1 MKIKSIV
8 IVGGGSSG
16 WCSAAALAKFCPNL
30 SITVIESDTVPTVG
44 VGESTIQYFNTFA
57 QLIGLKDEEWMA
69 ACNATY
75 KTAIKFTNFNKGD
88 HYYGPFKPIPEHDN
102 NFKTVLQDWSIITSI
117 DPSITPDYFAK
128 YIWPGTYLLDTNKIT
143 TDDPYLDFKLTDN
156 TSYNLDAS
164 KFGVYLREQYCK
176 PRGVVHITDTIQHI
190 EKNEDGFI
198 TQLVGDSGQVYAGDF
213 FIDCTGF
220 SSLLL
225 EKSMGSEYMPYEE
238 LFNDKAVVF
247 NNIPYVDKH
256 AEMETYTNTIA
267 KDYGWVWNIPLW
279 NRISNGYVYSSKFTT
294 DEQAL
299 AYLTEHVTQVRGKD
313 RADLQKPFYVDIKN
327 GRHEKAWVKNVV
339 GIGLSFGF
347 IEPLGSTGLLLTQK
361 GILKLATMLNSKNF
375 DFNSFD
381 IENFNYYYCDLI
393 DSLKD
398 FYLVHFIT
406 TTRDDTPYWKHIK
419 YNVVPS
425 SSGFNKVRS
434 KLAYTVND
442 NSMYNPIEL
451 FHWQFYGMGYT
462 SYNIHMLKNQ
472 IENGNMVDYGNE
484 LIVNFRKSEKEY
496 IEHIESLPTLFE
508 YLQKHIY

>member
-1 MKIKSIV
+1 MQIKSVIV
-8 IVGGGSSG
+8 VGGGSSG

-30 SITVIESDTVPTVG
+30 SITVIESDTIPTAG

-57 QLIGLKDEEWMA
+57 QLLGLDDKEWMPF
-69 ACNATY
+69 CNATY
-75 KTAIKFTNFNKGD
+75 KTAIKFTNFNKD
-88 HYYGPFKPIPEHDN
+88 SHYYAPFKAVPNDKNFN
-102 NFKTVLQDWSIITSI
+102 NVLQDWSIIKSI

-128 YIWPGTYLLDTNKIT
+128 FIWPGTYLLDKNKLT
-143 TDDPYLDFKLTDN
+143 GNDPYLNFNLADN

-164 KFGVYLREQYCK
+164 KFGLYLREHYCK
-176 PRGVVHITDTIQHI
+176 PKGVVHVTDTIQKI
-190 EKNEDGFI
+190 TKNEDGNI
-198 TQLVGDSGQVYAGDF
+198 AELIGSTGHGYQADL

-225 EKSMGSEYMPYEE
+225 EKTMGAEYKKYEE

-247 NNIPYVDKH
+247 NSILYSNKNT
-256 AEMETYTNTIA
+256 EMETYTNTIA

-279 NRISNGYVYSSKFTT
+279 DRISNGYVYSTKFTT

-299 AYLTEHVTQVRGKD
+299 AHLTTHVTEVRGKD

-361 GILKLATMLNSKNF
+361 GIIKLVTLLNSRNF

-381 IENFNYYYCDLI
+381 MENFNYYYCDLI

-398 FYLVHFIT
+398 FYLAHFVT
-406 TTRDDTPYWKHIK
+406 TTRDDTDYWKYIK
-419 YNVVPS
+419 YNVIPNS
-425 SSGFNKVRS
+425 KGFDTIRNKMAFV
-434 KLAYTVND
+434 VND
-442 NSMYNPIEL
+442 NSIFNPIDL
-451 FHWQFYGMGYT
+451 FHWQFYGMGYY
-462 SYNIHMLKNQ
+462 SYNIDMLKNR
-472 IENGNMVDYGNE
+472 IENGNMVDYGND
-484 LIVNFRKSEKEY
+484 LITKFNKHDTEFTKHV
-496 IEHIESLPTLFE
+496 ESLPTLFE
-508 YLQKHIY
+508 YLKNHIYN